1 MLNAIQG
8 RGVAQGSTAADHA
21 ISPCS
26 AGARRFWLPGRRVAD
41 KDGWQQKSHV
51 TTPKIGKTSNM
62 LNSKPS
68 EPSEPSKQQ
77 EQIGGPPFLFPPACL
92 RLQ

>member
-1 MLNAIQG
+1 MLSAIQG
-8 RGVAQGSTAADHA
+8 RGVAQGSTVADHA
-21 ISPCS
+21 ISPRS
-26 AGARRFWLPGRRVAD
+26 VGARRLWLPGRRVAD
-41 KDGWQQKSHV
+41 KDGGQQKSHV

-68 EPSEPSKQQ
+68 EPSKQQ
-77 EQIGGPPFLFPPACL
+77 EHIGGPPFLFPPAFL